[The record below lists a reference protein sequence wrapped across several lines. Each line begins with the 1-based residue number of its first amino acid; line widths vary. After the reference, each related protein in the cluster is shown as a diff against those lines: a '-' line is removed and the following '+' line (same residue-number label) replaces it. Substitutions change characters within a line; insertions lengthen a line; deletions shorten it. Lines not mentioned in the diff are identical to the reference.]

1 MSLHLVGVG
10 LGILVGDGLVKPQRR
25 RRKKKR
31 RNRNFG
37 NSPVQTERAKTDR
50 VWPLRTGTHPAESS
64 STGNDFETEGMP
76 SISDHERLFQ
86 ETTDWLEEISRPD
99 VKRAS
104 GHQGEPRVAAKVEPT
119 PEPVLRRAPQDGDDK
134 GQSVLRDAPADR
146 HGQPRGSHRRTTR
159 QRRTVAKDWAVWR
172 KLPLPLAVA
181 GLVFLAGFLS
191 WLSHPAGLDRTE
203 RLWTPAVTASS
214 ADVAA
219 RVAARPARLVP
230 IEALRVGDR
239 VLADNPEDGRPAAS
253 EPTDVNPATWRKL
266 VLRADLLWPDGT
278 VDDIHVE
285 TLQPPQWIAD
295 HDARVG
301 SLVPLPLDLVEIG
314 LRKGLKARVLENLPC
329 PPIRPGPG
337 RVVLTTVNH
346 LNRYVFELRLEDEQG
361 RQTTVR
367 PTGFHKFFS
376 ADRGEW
382 ISADSIREGERL
394 TALGG
399 TVRLL
404 SRTRLPG
411 THRVYNLTVEGEH
424 VYHVTNLVVD
434 GHNTCDEN
442 KLHHI
447 FDNPNHDLSDVVDAV
462 GSKESAYKQM
472 LESVQELADA
482 GKITGQYETTIT
494 IAGKTVTVRG
504 KVIDGTARIG
514 TAFK

>member
-1 MSLHLVGVG
+1 MSCTVIRGSFWLAASILLAFFASWWGTSRRDVIGVANLTPTVG
-10 LGILVGDGLVKPQRR
+10 LAATEPNADEFQRS
-25 RRKKKR
+25 
-31 RNRNFG
+31 F
-37 NSPVQTERAKTDR
+37 
-50 VWPLRTGTHPAESS
+50 
-64 STGNDFETEGMP
+64 
-76 SISDHERLFQ
+76 
-86 ETTDWLEEISRPD
+86 
-99 VKRAS
+99 
-104 GHQGEPRVAAKVEPT
+104 
-119 PEPVLRRAPQDGDDK
+119 
-134 GQSVLRDAPADR
+134 
-146 HGQPRGSHRRTTR
+146 
-159 QRRTVAKDWAVWR
+159 
-172 KLPLPLAVA
+172 
-181 GLVFLAGFLS
+181 
-191 WLSHPAGLDRTE
+191 
-203 RLWTPAVTASS
+203 
-214 ADVAA
+214 
-219 RVAARPARLVP
+219 VP
-230 IEALRVGDR
+230 IEALSVRDR
-239 VLADNPEDGRPAAS
+239 VLADNPDDGKVAEAES
-253 EPTDVNPATWRKL
+253 TEVDPATWRKL
-266 VLRADLLWPDGT
+266 VLRGQLIWSDGT
-278 VDDIHVE
+278 IDDINVE
-285 TLQPPQWIAD
+285 TLQPPEWIAV

-301 SLVPLPLDLVEIG
+301 NLVPLPLDLVEMG
-314 LRKGLKARVLENLPC
+314 LPKGLKARVLENLPC

-346 LNRYVFELRLEDEQG
+346 LNRYVFELRLEDEHG

-376 ADRGEW
+376 ADRREW
-382 ISADSIREGERL
+382 ISADSIREGEHL

-404 SRTRLPG
+404 SRTRIPG

-424 VYHVTNLVVD
+424 VYHVTKLVVD
-434 GHNTCDEN
+434 GHNMCDEN